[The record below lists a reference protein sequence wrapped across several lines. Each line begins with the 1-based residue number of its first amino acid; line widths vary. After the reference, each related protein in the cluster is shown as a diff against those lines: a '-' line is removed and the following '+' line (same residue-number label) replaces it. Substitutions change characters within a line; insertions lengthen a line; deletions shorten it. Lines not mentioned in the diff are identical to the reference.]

1 MSTHSSKDSV
11 DSSDTDNSL
20 DRYDVSP
27 EQEVYKIKRR
37 RSLGR
42 TPRLL
47 PKSECKK
54 RFIPP
59 APYNPESKYPVAILD
74 INLHAAIVSDVGNPS
89 TDFEVTF
96 DEIPIREYLHETNFY
111 YRSNTLSGCYNMA
124 PNFYDTERLEEWY
137 TFYVQTYK
145 RYLPYDVDY
154 FDDVFSRI
162 NRDETNKKLKNNY
175 KKRIVLIREF
185 LSRMLES
192 EDKKPGDKEYMKTK
206 KEKSRVLTHM
216 LKQIKEHEGAQ
227 TYIHPTHI
235 LNKNYSATSNLQNTY
250 DINNPESSLILTY
263 VYETEEGR
271 VDILHFD
278 LLQLHFNT
286 QLYRYQNNCIYSL
299 LDFLEFIMVEPTNTK
314 IKPLIEFVEHL
325 FKGNTEENM
334 AKKQEHTQF
343 DTKELLSFL
352 NTFHFKKLY
361 VYDNSC
367 SGYSF
372 SDDVTMIKHIDEKI
386 HTLPKNIARG
396 TRKRKRQT
404 KSSNKRSKHRHKQR
418 KRLG

>member
-1 MSTHSSKDSV
+1 MSA
-11 DSSDTDNSL
+11 DSSPDSDEDNSL
-20 DRYDVSP
+20 DVYDVSP

-74 INLHAAIVSDVGNPS
+74 INLHAAIVTDVGKPS

-96 DEIPIREYLHETNFY
+96 DEIPIHGYIPETKFY
-111 YRSNTLSGCYNMA
+111 YRSNTLSGCYNMV

-145 RYLPYDVDY
+145 KYLPYDVDY
-154 FDDVFSRI
+154 FDDVFTRI
-162 NRDETNKKLKNNY
+162 NRDETNKRLKNNY

-192 EDKKPGDKEYMKTK
+192 EDKKPGDKKYMKTK

-216 LKQIKEHEGAQ
+216 LKQIKEHEGAHS
-227 TYIHPTHI
+227 YIEPTHI
-235 LNKNYSATSNLQNTY
+235 LNKNYSASSNLQSTY
-250 DINNPESSLILTY
+250 DINNPESALILTY
-263 VYETEEGR
+263 VYETVEGR
-271 VDILHFD
+271 VEILHFD
-278 LLQLHFNT
+278 LLQLQFNP

-299 LDFLEFIMVEPTNTK
+299 LDFLEFMMVDPTNTK
-314 IKPLIEFVEHL
+314 IKPLLEFVNKL
-325 FKGNTEENM
+325 FMGNTEEHHSIN
-334 AKKQEHTQF
+334 
-343 DTKELLSFL
+343 TKELLSFL

-396 TRKRKRQT
+396 KTKKKRRRT
-404 KSSNKRSKHRHKQR
+404 KSSNKRSKHRRKQK

>member
-1 MSTHSSKDSV
+1 MSAHSSKDSA
-11 DSSDTDNSL
+11 DDDEDNSL

-37 RSLGR
+37 SSLGR

-47 PKSECKK
+47 PKSVCKK

-74 INLHAAIVSDVGNPS
+74 INLHAAIVTDVGKPS

-96 DEIPIREYLHETNFY
+96 DEIPIHEYILETKFY
-111 YRSNTLSGCYNMA
+111 YRSNTLSGCYNMV

-145 RYLPYDVDY
+145 KYLPYDVDY
-154 FDDVFSRI
+154 FDDVFTRI
-162 NRDETNKKLKNNY
+162 NRDETNKRLKNNY

-185 LSRMLES
+185 LSRMLET

-216 LKQIKEHEGAQ
+216 LKQIKEHEGAHS
-227 TYIHPTHI
+227 YIEPTHI
-235 LNKNYSATSNLQNTY
+235 LNKNYSASSNPQNTY
-250 DINNPESSLILTY
+250 DINNPESALILTY

-271 VDILHFD
+271 VEILHFD
-278 LLQLHFNT
+278 LLQLQFNP

-299 LDFLEFIMVEPTNTK
+299 LDFLEFMMVDPTNTK
-314 IKPLIEFVEHL
+314 IKPLLDFVNKL
-325 FKGNTEENM
+325 FMGNTEEHHSIN
-334 AKKQEHTQF
+334 
-343 DTKELLSFL
+343 TKELLSFL

-386 HTLPKNIARG
+386 HTLPRNIARG
-396 TRKRKRQT
+396 KTKKKRRRT
-404 KSSNKRSKHRHKQR
+404 KSSNKRSRHRRKQK